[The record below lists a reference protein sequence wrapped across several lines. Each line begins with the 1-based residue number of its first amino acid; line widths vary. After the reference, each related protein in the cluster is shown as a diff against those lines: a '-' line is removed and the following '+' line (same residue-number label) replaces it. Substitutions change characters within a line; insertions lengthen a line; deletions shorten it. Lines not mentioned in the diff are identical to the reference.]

1 VSKRRALRIVVV
13 EGMFDPLDSLT
24 NPQFFEELE
33 KDIAEEFEK
42 CGPLEKITV
51 FSNNPKGVV
60 IVKFATAFAAQE
72 CVRLMDG
79 RYFGGKKLRSMFWDG
94 VTNYTCGPATASD
107 QQSDA
112 DEQRLEEFGNWLEQE
127 QEELPEEFRLRT
139 E

>member
-13 EGMFDPLDSLT
+13 EGMFHPSDSEG

-33 KDIAEEFEK
+33 KEIAEEFEK

-51 FSNNPKGVV
+51 FSKNPKGVV

-72 CVRLMDG
+72 CVRIMDG
-79 RYFGGKKLRSMFWDG
+79 RYFGGKKLRSTFWDG
-94 VTNYTCGPATASD
+94 VTNYSLDGQAPG
-107 QQSDA
+107 QQQGGVDV
-112 DEQRLEEFGNWLEQE
+112 DEKRL
-127 QEELPEEFRLRT
+127 EEFRLRT

>member
-13 EGMFDPLDSLT
+13 EGMFDPAESVA

-51 FSNNPKGVV
+51 FSRNPRGVV
-60 IVKFATAFAAQE
+60 IVKFTTAFAAQE

-79 RYFGGKKLRSMFWDG
+79 RYFGGRKLRSMFWDG
-94 VTNYTCGPATASD
+94 VTNYSSGPVAVSE
-107 QQSDA
+107 QQSEA

-127 QEELPEEFRLRT
+127 QEDLPEEFRLRT